1 MQRPR
6 TFSVDVGGLK
16 ADAATVDALARLA
29 LRLRR
34 RGCHLRLRRPSP
46 ELLELIEFIGLSD
59 TLAAEGFTPDSTE
72 PKC

>member
-1 MQRPR
+1 MPNL
-6 TFSVDVGGLK
+6 SVDVSGLR

-34 RGCHLRLRRPSP
+34 RGYQIRLRHPSR

-59 TLAAEGFTPDSTE
+59 TLLAERVRPDST
-72 PKC
+72 PPRC